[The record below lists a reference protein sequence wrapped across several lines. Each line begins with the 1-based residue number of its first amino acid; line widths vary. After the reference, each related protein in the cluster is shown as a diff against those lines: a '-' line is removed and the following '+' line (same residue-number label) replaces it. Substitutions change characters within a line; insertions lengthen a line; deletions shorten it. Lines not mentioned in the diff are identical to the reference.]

1 MDASGAR
8 TIFAGKKELRIS
20 RVPTAHGRLSHQALH
35 SGSEQ
40 EVKLIELVIT
50 PDRARF
56 LVDSMATAR
65 LQAPGTMLCPPS
77 GCGKSM
83 CCLALAIINTIG
95 AGRDVLAL
103 TKADL
108 LAGDVLASE
117 LCNSLVAPIL
127 RLSCGLALE
136 DTELHTQLPNICQ
149 GQDAETAICE
159 LFDAE
164 TGCFRQSTG
173 SSDPV
178 PRLIILDNVQELHY
192 KLANKNQESLSPR
205 WSMAK
210 ALLSAE
216 ESAGTVLAYGP
227 DVQSLAPLDGID
239 MATSFEVIVKARKK
253 KVAVR
258 LKRFSTSVAL
268 AFTLCVPDEQPVVDA
283 AFATGEACD

>member
-8 TIFAGKKELRIS
+8 TIFAGKKELRI
-20 RVPTAHGRLSHQALH
+20 RGVPIAHGRLSHKALH

-117 LCNSLVAPIL
+117 LCNSLVAPKL
-127 RLSCGLALE
+127 RL
-136 DTELHTQLPNICQ
+136 
-149 GQDAETAICE
+149 
-159 LFDAE
+159 
-164 TGCFRQSTG
+164 
-173 SSDPV
+173 
-178 PRLIILDNVQELHY
+178 
-192 KLANKNQESLSPR
+192 
-205 WSMAK
+205 
-210 ALLSAE
+210 
-216 ESAGTVLAYGP
+216 
-227 DVQSLAPLDGID
+227 
-239 MATSFEVIVKARKK
+239 
-253 KVAVR
+253 
-258 LKRFSTSVAL
+258 
-268 AFTLCVPDEQPVVDA
+268 
-283 AFATGEACD
+283 